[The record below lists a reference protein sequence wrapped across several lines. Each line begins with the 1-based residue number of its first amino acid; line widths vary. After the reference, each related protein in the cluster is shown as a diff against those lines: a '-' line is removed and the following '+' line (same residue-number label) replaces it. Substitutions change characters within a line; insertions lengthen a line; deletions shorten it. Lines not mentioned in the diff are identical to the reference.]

1 MNPNLITRSDRKPHG
16 AGQTFPKVP
25 TLACGACLVIWL
37 VALGSQGPIMRD
49 TALGKWMV
57 FRAGHFDLTSFLVHP
72 FFHENWI
79 HLLVNVAAI
88 WFAGWTLEERWGSW
102 RFLLFYLASGLL
114 GGLAVYLVGLSR
126 QQSGAAIPEGYAYGA
141 SAVALACLTAY
152 SVGVEDRPALG
163 YLSRRYLIWTVMIL
177 GCAALVFLRLT
188 PQTLGIAVGAGL
200 YCAAPRWWNQSGGGR
215 TKRQALPREKVSTLR
230 LQVDQLLEKIS
241 RQGMQ
246 SLSRQEKSFLRN
258 ASKHFRNQ
266 GG

>member
-25 TLACGACLVIWL
+25 TLACVACLVVWL
-37 VALGSQGPIMRD
+37 VTLGSQGPILD
-49 TALGKWMV
+49 TVLGKGMV
-57 FRAGHFDLTSFLVHP
+57 FRPGHFDLLTFLAHP

-79 HLLVNVAAI
+79 HLVLNVAAI
-88 WFAGWTLEERWGSW
+88 WYAGWALEERWGSW
-102 RFLLFYLASGLL
+102 RFLCFYLSAAVL

-126 QQSGAAIPEGYAYGA
+126 QQSGGAAPEGVAYGA

-152 SVGVEDRPALG
+152 TLVVEDRPVLG
-163 YLSRRYLIWTVMIL
+163 YLSRRYLIWTAMIL
-177 GCAALVFLRLT
+177 GCAALVYLRLT
-188 PQTLGIAVGAGL
+188 PQILGIAIGAGL
-200 YCAAPRWWNQSGGGR
+200 YSIAPRWWNQAGGAK
-215 TKRQALPREKVSTLR
+215 TKRHPLPREKVSNLR
-230 LQVDQLLEKIS
+230 LQVDELLEKIS

-266 GG
+266 G